1 MSRSP
6 IATLAAYSRHIVA
19 PIERPKS
26 PPLETD
32 SAAVPGLRLALH
44 DELAAIEPAWRE
56 LEPNASCTVF
66 QNFDYLAAWQRHIGP
81 HENATPAIVSI
92 HGADGVLAI
101 LPLAVTGRSLRKLTW
116 LGQDLC
122 DYPGPL
128 LARGFA
134 GSVPTPRFNA
144 LWEEIVAL
152 IRRNPRLR
160 HALIDLRKM
169 SVAIGTQANPFVD
182 LPLSLHA
189 SEAYVATL
197 LPHWNEFYERRR
209 SAKAR
214 RHDRSKLKRLAELGA
229 VDLVSPESADQAA
242 HLLTA
247 LLAQKSET
255 FARKGIADV
264 FRRRGYR
271 AFFLDLVSNAR
282 TREFTHVSE
291 LRVGPSAAA
300 IGFGLEYRG
309 RYFLYLVSYDESFSR
324 FSPGAIHLNALLRR
338 SIERGLHE
346 FDFLVGLQ
354 RLKREWSDQRI
365 QLYDH
370 VAGTTFVG
378 YAIAA
383 SLRGWSRLKRAIKA
397 SPVLWDGYLALR
409 ALVGTLKPRS
419 GTSRSPLR

>member
-1 MSRSP
+1 MSKSP
-6 IATLAAYSRHIVA
+6 IATLAAYSRHTVE
-19 PIERPKS
+19 PIQGPTS
-26 PPLETD
+26 PPLEAA
-32 SAAVPGLRLALH
+32 SVAVPGFRLALY
-44 DELAAIEPAWRE
+44 DELAAVEPVWRQ
-56 LEPNASCTVF
+56 LEPNANCTVF

-92 HGADGVLAI
+92 HGPNSVLAI
-101 LPLAVTGRSLRKLTW
+101 LPLAVTGRSLRRLTW

-128 LARGFA
+128 LARDFA
-134 GSVPTPRFNA
+134 GSLPTPRFNA
-144 LWEEIVAL
+144 LWREIVAL

-169 SVAIGTQANPFVD
+169 SAAVGTQANPFVD

-197 LPHWNEFYERRR
+197 LPRWDEFYERRR

-229 VDLVSPESADQAA
+229 LDLVSPESADKAA
-242 HLLTA
+242 HLLEA
-247 LLAQKSET
+247 LFAQKSET

-271 AFFLDLVSNAR
+271 EFFRDLVSNPR

-291 LRVGPSAAA
+291 LRVGTSAAA
-300 IGFGLEYRG
+300 ISFGLEYRS

-338 SIERGLHE
+338 AIERGLHE

-370 VAGTTFVG
+370 VAGATLPGHAV
-378 YAIAA
+378 AA
-383 SLRGWSRLKRAIKA
+383 SLRAWSRLKRAIKA
-397 SPVLWDGYLALR
+397 SPALWNGYLTLR
-409 ALVGTLKPRS
+409 AWVGALKPRV
-419 GTSRSPLR
+419 GD

>member
-1 MSRSP
+1 MSKST
-6 IATLAAYSRHIVA
+6 IATLAAYSRHTVEPTA
-19 PIERPKS
+19 RPAS
-26 PPLETD
+26 ASLETD
-32 SAAVPGLRLALH
+32 SVAVPGLRLALH
-44 DELAAIEPAWRE
+44 DELAAIEPVWRL
-56 LEPNASCTVF
+56 LEPNANCTVF

-101 LPLAVTGRSLRKLTW
+101 LPLAVTGRSLRRLTW

-128 LARGFA
+128 LARDFA

-144 LWEEIVAL
+144 LWREIAAL
-152 IRRNPRLR
+152 VRRNPRLR

-169 SVAIGTQANPFVD
+169 SIAVGTQANPFVD

-197 LPHWNEFYERRR
+197 LPHWDEFYERRR

-229 VDLVSPESADQAA
+229 VELSSSESADQAT
-242 HLLTA
+242 HLLAA
-247 LLAQKSET
+247 LFAQKSDT

-271 AFFLDLVSNAR
+271 EFFLDLVSNSR

-291 LRVGPSAAA
+291 LRVGTSAAA
-300 IGFGLEYRG
+300 ISFGLEYRG

-370 VAGTTFVG
+370 IAGATLAGRAV
-378 YAIAA
+378 AA
-383 SLRGWSRLKRAIKA
+383 SLRGLSRLKRAIKA
-397 SPVLWDGYLALR
+397 SPVLWDRYLTLR
-409 ALVGTLKPRS
+409 AWVGALKPRF
-419 GTSRSPLR
+419 GD